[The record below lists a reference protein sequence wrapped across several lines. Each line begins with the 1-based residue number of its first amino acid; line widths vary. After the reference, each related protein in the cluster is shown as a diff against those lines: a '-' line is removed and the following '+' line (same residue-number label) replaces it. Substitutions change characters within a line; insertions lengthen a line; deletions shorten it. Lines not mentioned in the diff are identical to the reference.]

1 MMKTGL
7 SADRYMP
14 GTADRNRAAAIV
26 RRISSTYSEAL
37 SSGFHDNLEIPDQ
50 KITSGAHDEY
60 IAALIKR
67 GVAVTILP
75 ALDRFADCCFV
86 EDCAIIV
93 DDRALITNLGHPSRR
108 GEEDAVMQSLV
119 VNGFDTIQMK
129 NGSTLDGGD
138 VLFYDDSFLV
148 GRSRRTND
156 AGIAELTTI
165 VEMSGRKVVVI
176 DIPPSTLHLVTVC
189 TSPKP
194 GLLIAPEGFLSVS
207 QLESLGEVLWIPKE
221 EAYGANCLAFENG
234 EIIVAAGYP
243 TVVEKLK
250 GVGLSPTTIDMA
262 AFRAAD
268 GSLTCLSLFYR

>member
-1 MMKTGL
+1 
-7 SADRYMP
+7 MP
-14 GTADRNRAAAIV
+14 GTADRKRAAAIV
-26 RRISSTYSEAL
+26 RRISSTYTEAL
-37 SSGFHDNLEIPDQ
+37 SSGYHGNPEVPNQ
-50 KITSGAHDEY
+50 KIASAGHDEY
-60 IAALIKR
+60 IAALINR

-75 ALDRFADCCFV
+75 ALDQFPDACFV

-108 GEEDAVMQSLV
+108 GEEDVVMRTLIAE
-119 VNGFDTIQMK
+119 GFDTVQMRK
-129 NGSTLDGGD
+129 GATLDGGD
-138 VLFYDDSFLV
+138 VLFYDDKFLV

-165 VEMSGRKVVVI
+165 VESSGRKVVVI

-194 GLLIAPEGFLSVS
+194 GLLIAPEGFLSAS
-207 QLESLGEVLWIPKE
+207 QLESLGEVLWIPKD

-243 TVVEKLK
+243 TVVEKLE

-262 AFRAAD
+262 SFRAAD